1 MRFESCS
8 LAVVITLKSVV
19 FERSPHFPFLNFK
32 KLYACLG
39 FVVFFFFFGVS
50 VCLWADVA
58 TQIHRY
64 RHDFSRR
71 ERKRGS
77 VVPVEKKK
85 NYYLNTKEKKNVSG
99 KEKKKRGNKRHVVLV

>member
-1 MRFESCS
+1 M
-8 LAVVITLKSVV
+8 
-19 FERSPHFPFLNFK
+19 
-32 KLYACLG
+32 LG
-39 FVVFFFFFGVS
+39 FRGFFFFGVS

-58 TQIHRY
+58 TQTHRY

-85 NYYLNTKEKKNVSG
+85 KNYYLNTKEKKNVSG
-99 KEKKKRGNKRHVVLV
+99 KEKKKKRGKKREVVHV

>member
-1 MRFESCS
+1 MRFETCF

-19 FERSPHFPFLNFK
+19 LNAHLTSLFSTSK
-32 KLYACLG
+32 VVCMHG
-39 FVVFFFFFGVS
+39 FRVFFGVS

-58 TQIHRY
+58 TQTHRY

-85 NYYLNTKEKKNVSG
+85 LISEYKEKKMYL
-99 KEKKKRGNKRHVVLV
+99 ERKKRGNKRHVVLV